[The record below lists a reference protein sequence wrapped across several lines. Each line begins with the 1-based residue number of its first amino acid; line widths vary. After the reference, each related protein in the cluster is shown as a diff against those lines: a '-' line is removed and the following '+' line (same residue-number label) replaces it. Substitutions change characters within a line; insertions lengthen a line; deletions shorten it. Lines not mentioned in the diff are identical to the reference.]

1 MHIRYKGDDLLKAS
15 DMLKSGA
22 ITWFD
27 LVYTA
32 YQAMETAYNDE
43 TWEGQAA
50 DRFKSY
56 YSDIHGSFA
65 VVYQQLTDL
74 FTKKCTAY
82 VTEYLRVDSDNHA
95 VIDTDE
101 LADIITH
108 IVFRIQGASAVHNAV
123 STQVSNVSDITG
135 IYYTEPGVVK
145 TLGDMKTKVSDFQQ
159 AVWDE
164 ETHFVS
170 DGFPEM
176 KELLESLKKLVEA
189 GKAVKVSSDNRS
201 IAYDPNALTDTFKD
215 VAAAYESSQ
224 DYLDAH
230 ETDFAENEKILQ
242 KAIDER
248 QEELN
253 RRKALAIGVGIV
265 VAAVGVVAT
274 VVTCGAAGPAVAI
287 GIGAAVGAVSSAATS
302 MANQNIG
309 DIYGRGKIDFGEVG
323 KEAVIGGITGAVTS
337 AVGLGSAKAVAAT
350 TRIANPVARVG
361 AKAAIK
367 TLESVGT
374 GMINRGIETGIRK
387 GSIKE
392 GWNAATDLN
401 KIAGDAAGAAV
412 SSIVGDSVDG
422 AYKKL
427 GWDKVAKDKKLV
439 DMGTAALKDQLTDGS
454 KRFAGTLAETR
465 DFSQAADKTFDLE
478 AAGKTLVQT
487 GASKATEYYVADK
500 RQEFD
505 SKRRDKL
512 NDLEKAARDAKK
524 TRMRNMAKNPE
535 FKAEQNAKAD
545 RDAKD
550 KYAQMYKDGVKSGNV
565 NPEKTQKEHYVNR
578 YYKHEADKSKNYS
591 SYYKAARKADD
602 KTVSKQYESMNKKT
616 AAKTYEAIVNMGK
629 SDYEAP
635 QGEEHN
641 VRQEDIDN
649 LLKYNN

>member
-145 TLGDMKTKVSDFQQ
+145 TLGDMKTKVSNFQQ
-159 AVWDE
+159 SVWDE

-392 GWNAATDLN
+392 GWNAAIDGK

-427 GWDKVAKDKKLV
+427 GWDKVAKDKKIV
-439 DMGTAALKDQLTDGS
+439 DLGTAALKDQVTDGS
-454 KRFAGTLAETR
+454 KRFAKTLAETG
-465 DFSQAADKTFDLE
+465 DLGEAADKTFDLE

-487 GASKATEYYVADK
+487 GASKATEYYVANQREKFDNK
-500 RQEFD
+500 NRQDMNKLERFED
-505 SKRRDKL
+505 LQKSKRVWRKSS
-512 NDLEKAARDAKK
+512 NEEFRKETDAKNDRELTDK
-524 TRMRNMAKNPE
+524 YTKMYNDR
-535 FKAEQNAKAD
+535 AKA
-545 RDAKD
+545 
-550 KYAQMYKDGVKSGNV
+550 GN
-565 NPEKTQKEHYVNR
+565 PSKQTKQHYVNR
-578 YYKHEADKSKNYS
+578 FVTTEGNKLKNDESTYFD
-591 SYYKAARKADD
+591 AARKADD
-602 KTVSKQYESMNKKT
+602 KTVSKQYESMNKNNAGKIYDAT
-616 AAKTYEAIVNMGK
+616 ADWAKG
-629 SDYEAP
+629 SDYETP
-635 QGEEHN
+635 KGEDHK